1 MEGADCCFFIEAFCH
16 LSPDGPRSGGM
27 HCQGVT
33 QGVVQDAGATKPSV
47 LPAPGTATAARRD
60 RAQAFDSH
68 GAARGTM
75 EEGVLVRGRC

>member
-1 MEGADCCFFIEAFCH
+1 
-16 LSPDGPRSGGM
+16 M

-75 EEGVLVRGRC
+75 